1 MKRKASRF
9 VVFCLVFLILTSPS
23 LTVAQTARFPNDYE
37 LTLNILAPPV
47 RDIVKSSQGIVT
59 VSFSTFASNAP
70 YERLEASGVLVIDNS
85 HVLTVGHVAKYP
97 AIATSKF
104 TQVMFNGLQA
114 KFIETLPDA
123 DLAILELDHPAINM
137 KPAEVA
143 DSVEFGRVY
152 TGVTLYSDFNLVL
165 KRELIGAGK
174 GAFYFF
180 DKSIQPGVSGTPL
193 YNNDGKIVSIL
204 SATTPA
210 FSLGSRIEVIQEL
223 LKKVRSRIEADKK
236 KD

>member
-1 MKRKASRF
+1 MKSQDYLF
-9 VVFCLVFLILTSPS
+9 FIFGMVFLILTTPF
-23 LTVAQTARFPNDYE
+23 LTTAQTARFSSDDE
-37 LTLNILAPPV
+37 LTLNIMAPSV
-47 RDIVKSSQGIVT
+47 RDTVKSSQGIVT
-59 VSFSTFASNAP
+59 VSFSTFVSNAP
-70 YERLEASGVLVIDNS
+70 YERLEASGVLVIDNT

-123 DLAILELDHPAINM
+123 DLAILELDHPATNM

-143 DSVEFGRVY
+143 DSVEFGKIY
-152 TGVTLYSDFNLVL
+152 TGVALYSDFALVL
-165 KRELIGAGK
+165 KREIIGVNK
-174 GAFYFF
+174 GAFYYF
-180 DKSIQPGVSGTPL
+180 DKPIQQGISGTPL

-210 FSLGSRIEVIQEL
+210 FSLGSRIEIIQEL